1 MLACWVED
9 PEGICFKKHLA
20 RVPDYMWLAEDGLKV
35 SVSTLIATTQH
46 ICVFYLDLNRIN

>member
-20 RVPDYMWLAEDGLKV
+20 RVPDYFWLAEDGLKV
-35 SVSTLIATTQH
+35 SVSTVLVH
-46 ICVFYLDLNRIN
+46 IIFVYVFYVHLNLA